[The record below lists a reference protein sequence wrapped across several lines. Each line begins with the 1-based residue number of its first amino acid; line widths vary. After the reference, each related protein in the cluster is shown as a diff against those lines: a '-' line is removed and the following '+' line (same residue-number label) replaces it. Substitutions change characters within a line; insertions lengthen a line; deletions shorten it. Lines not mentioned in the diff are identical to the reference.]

1 MSHCR
6 LHIIKMALI
15 FFFLHKK
22 MTLYEFCL
30 LVCMFYPLNDG
41 INFFET
47 FESIKDNF
55 ETNIKG

>member
-1 MSHCR
+1 
-6 LHIIKMALI
+6 
-15 FFFLHKK
+15 

-55 ETNIKG
+55 ETNIKGWAAIYNLTYKK